1 MSRLKISLY
10 SLRQVVDDL
19 GPEFRTKDVSEDPR
33 MVAAHLDLADRRNY
47 HSFVGGALSDHDSEL
62 GIRKTDDRTER
73 GVKWKKT
80 VLLSSEETA
89 Q

>member
-10 SLRQVVDDL
+10 ALRQVVDDL

-62 GIRKTDDRTER
+62 GIHKFGNRTKR
-73 GVKWKKT
+73 GAKWKKT
-80 VLLSSEETA
+80 VLFSNEVTA